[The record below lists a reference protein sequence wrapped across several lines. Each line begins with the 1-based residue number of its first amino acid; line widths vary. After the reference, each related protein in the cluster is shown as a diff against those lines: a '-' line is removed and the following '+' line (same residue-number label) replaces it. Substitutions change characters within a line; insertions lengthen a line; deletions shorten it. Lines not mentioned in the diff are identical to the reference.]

1 MDDFLFAWKKGT
13 NDCTLLMDT
22 CSSVCFELGVPIAD
36 EKSKGPVTNLVF
48 LGLEIDTIEMVIKIP
63 HEKLIRLKSL
73 LVTRTPAVER
83 RIKISFITGIF
94 KKVL

>member
-1 MDDFLFAWKKGT
+1 MFAWKKGT

-63 HEKLIRLKSL
+63 HGKLIRLKSL
-73 LVTRTPAVER
+73 LVTRTPVVER